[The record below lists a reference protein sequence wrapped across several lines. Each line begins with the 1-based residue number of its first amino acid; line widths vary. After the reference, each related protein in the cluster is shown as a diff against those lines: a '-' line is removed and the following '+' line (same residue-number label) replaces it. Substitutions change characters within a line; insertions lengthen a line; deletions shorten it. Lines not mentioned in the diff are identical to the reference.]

1 MKRTYDDAPKL
12 LKDYLV
18 YLQIV
23 KNRSELTVLNYY
35 TDLRLFFRFY
45 KIKTGRA
52 SDDPKEFQNI
62 SIADITESDIKSV
75 DLMMA
80 QDFLIYTKNEKDN
93 HPKARYRKGVALRQ
107 FFKYLTNNKAL
118 FEVSPLANLELP
130 TPKAALPKYLT
141 LEESVDMLS
150 NIETPDQKR
159 DYCIITFFLNCGMRL
174 SELVGINFTDI
185 RTTHDHNGKEIWTL
199 KVIGKGN
206 KERIIYLNDA
216 CVNAY
221 NDYLNLSETD
231 NEKRSAALE
240 KARFALE
247 KAKNN
252 LTKKVWNGSQWV
264 YTADTEAVQ
273 SAQEAYDDAE
283 YEELTNSI
291 NDLVDVLEKLMKDHN
306 LYDDNGNLTENGE
319 EVKRVISDIDAKEL
333 PNVLKALIER
343 GFSEEELTSIAK
355 SNGVDISSQMHSD
368 VLQSLMDNIRANPD
382 MTKWLYDYENFPA
395 PQINIPNVYDT
406 ANLASLT
413 SAQQNNIPQSAM
425 PVPQLNIQNT
435 AVPDF
440 TLPAVSGA
448 GTVINNNFDKLELS
462 LPNVNDNSKA
472 YDLAMSLRNEL
483 MSLRTYSQQYNW
495 NQ

>member
-62 SIADITESDIKSV
+62 SISDITESDIKSV

-159 DYCIITFFLNCGMRL
+159 DYCIITFFINCGMRL

-231 NEKRSAALE
+231 NEKRSAAGNRNMTA
-240 KARFALE
+240 KTDALFLSRR
-247 KAKNN
+247 NTRISN
-252 LTKKVWNGSQWV
+252 RR
-264 YTADTEAVQ
+264 VQ
-273 SAQEAYDDAE
+273 QIV
-283 YEELTNSI
+283 EEC
-291 NDLVDVLEKLMKDHN
+291 
-306 LYDDNGNLTENGE
+306 
-319 EVKRVISDIDAKEL
+319 
-333 PNVLKALIER
+333 LKASGLDNR
-343 GFSEEELTSIAK
+343 GLSVHKLRHTAATLMYQ
-355 SNGVDISSQMHSD
+355 NGVDVR
-368 VLQSLMDNIRANPD
+368 VLKEVLGHENLNTTQIYTHVSNEQLENAMNRNP
-382 MTKWLYDYENFPA
+382 
-395 PQINIPNVYDT
+395 
-406 ANLASLT
+406 LA
-413 SAQQNNIPQSAM
+413 
-425 PVPQLNIQNT
+425 
-435 AVPDF
+435 
-440 TLPAVSGA
+440 
-448 GTVINNNFDKLELS
+448 ELS
-462 LPNVNDNSKA
+462 NKKDK
-472 YDLAMSLRNEL
+472 
-483 MSLRTYSQQYNW
+483 
-495 NQ
+495 